1 MRDPARLKSLLAL
14 PIRKSEMTTI
24 RATCPRC
31 GEVEMGAASVLLVVE
46 AGTSEGTYRFV
57 CPGCEDTIQK
67 RADRK
72 VVMLL
77 LSAGVEVREVSR
89 EVVNMDH
96 PSVRS
101 SQPSFEEALG
111 KDMVATPEEPAL
123 TLDDLID
130 FHFMLQDDGWFEE
143 LARSAR

>member
-1 MRDPARLKSLLAL
+1 
-14 PIRKSEMTTI
+14 
-24 RATCPRC
+24 
-31 GEVEMGAASVLLVVE
+31 MGAASVLLVVE
-46 AGTSEGTYRFV
+46 TGTTEGTYRFV
-57 CPGCEDTIQK
+57 CPGCEDTIEK

-89 EVVNMDH
+89 EVVNMEH

-101 SQPSFEEALG
+101 SQPSFDEALEE
-111 KDMVATPEEPAL
+111 DFLVPAEEPAF

-130 FHFMLQDDGWFEE
+130 FHFLLQSDDWFDE
-143 LARSAR
+143 LARSAP

>member
-1 MRDPARLKSLLAL
+1 
-14 PIRKSEMTTI
+14 MTTI

-31 GEVEMGAASVLLVVE
+31 GEVEMGASSVLLVVE
-46 AGTSEGTYRFV
+46 AGTTEGTYRFV
-57 CPGCEDTIQK
+57 CPGCEDTVEK

-89 EVVNMDH
+89 EIVNRDH
-96 PSVRS
+96 PSVRA
-101 SQPSFEEALG
+101 SQTSFEALEDDLLAPG
-111 KDMVATPEEPAL
+111 EEPAL

-130 FHFMLQDDGWFEE
+130 FHFLLEDDGWFDE

>member
-1 MRDPARLKSLLAL
+1 
-14 PIRKSEMTTI
+14 
-24 RATCPRC
+24 
-31 GEVEMGAASVLLVVE
+31 MGAASVLLVVE
-46 AGTSEGTYRFV
+46 AGTTEGTYRFV
-57 CPGCEDTIQK
+57 CPGCEDTVEK

-96 PSVRS
+96 PSIRAT
-101 SQPSFEEALG
+101 QPSFEEALR
-111 KDMVATPEEPAL
+111 EEAASSSTEGPAF

-130 FHFMLQDDGWFEE
+130 FHFLLQDDDWFDE

>member
-1 MRDPARLKSLLAL
+1 
-14 PIRKSEMTTI
+14 MTTI

-31 GEVEMGAASVLLVVE
+31 GEVEMSAASVLLVVE
-46 AGTSEGTYRFV
+46 AGTTEGTYRFV
-57 CPGCEDTIQK
+57 CPSCEDTVEK

-77 LSAGVEVREVSR
+77 LSAGVEVREVSH
-89 EVVNMDH
+89 EVVSMEH

-101 SQPSFEEALG
+101 HQPSFEEAVQE
-111 KDMVATPEEPAL
+111 DVRVAQEEPAF

-130 FHFMLQDDGWFEE
+130 FHFLLQQEDWFDE
-143 LARSAR
+143 LARSAG

>member
-1 MRDPARLKSLLAL
+1 
-14 PIRKSEMTTI
+14 
-24 RATCPRC
+24 
-31 GEVEMGAASVLLVVE
+31 MGAASVLLVVE
-46 AGTSEGTYRFV
+46 TGTSEGTYRFV
-57 CPGCEDTIQK
+57 CPGCEETIEK

-96 PSVRS
+96 PSVRG
-101 SQPSFEEALG
+101 SQPSFEEVIEE
-111 KDMVATPEEPAL
+111 DFPVPSEEPAF

-130 FHFMLQDDGWFEE
+130 FHFLLQQDDWFDE

>member
-1 MRDPARLKSLLAL
+1 
-14 PIRKSEMTTI
+14 
-24 RATCPRC
+24 
-31 GEVEMGAASVLLVVE
+31 MGAASVLLVVE
-46 AGTSEGTYRFV
+46 AGTTEGTYRFV
-57 CPGCEDTIQK
+57 CPGCEDSIEK

-101 SQPSFEEALG
+101 HQPSFEDVLEEDLVSSA
-111 KDMVATPEEPAL
+111 EEPAF

-130 FHFMLQDDGWFEE
+130 FHFLLQEDDWFEE
-143 LARSAR
+143 LARSAS

>member
-1 MRDPARLKSLLAL
+1 
-14 PIRKSEMTTI
+14 
-24 RATCPRC
+24 
-31 GEVEMGAASVLLVVE
+31 MGATSVLLVVE
-46 AGTSEGTYRFV
+46 AGSTEGTYRFV
-57 CPGCEDTIQK
+57 CPDCEDTIEK

-77 LSAGVEVREVSR
+77 LSAGVEVREVSH

-111 KDMVATPEEPAL
+111 EDLIASSDDPAF

-130 FHFMLQDDGWFEE
+130 FHFMLQDDGWFDE
-143 LARSAR
+143 LARSAS